1 MNAVNGCRRVVS
13 SYITHPR
20 DHTSAAKPYLAPLSI
35 SGDMKCG
42 VPTVDVAWT
51 SSAALASTTRA
62 RPKSPSI
69 TSPHELVELV
79 GAWDVPGSNPGGD
92 VRKTLPHLTSRW
104 MTRSEWRYANAERSC
119 ASHRRRVC
127 SGNRS
132 RRRLARHAA
141 LARSPPSQWRMTM
154 HTVCERS
161 IQLRW

>member
-51 SSAALASTTRA
+51 SSVAFASLTRA

-69 TSPHELVELV
+69 ASPL
-79 GAWDVPGSNPGGD
+79 D
-92 VRKTLPHLTSRW
+92 VRKTLPVLTSRW

-119 ASHRRRVC
+119 ASHRRRVR